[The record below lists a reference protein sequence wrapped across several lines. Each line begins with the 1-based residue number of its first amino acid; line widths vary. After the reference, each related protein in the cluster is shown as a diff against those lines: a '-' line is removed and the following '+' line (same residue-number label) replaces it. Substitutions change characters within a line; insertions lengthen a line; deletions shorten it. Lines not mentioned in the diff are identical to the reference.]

1 MDSSATDATEHYR
14 LGLTESGCSL
24 QPIML
29 TEMPSEIRFNHPAEE
44 AFARWLDDH
53 GIAWEYESKFFS
65 LAEDEHGY
73 TIRGFLP
80 DFYLPELDVY
90 VEITTAN
97 VSFNSRKRRK
107 IRLAEERHG
116 VRTILMCKIGMKG
129 LTDRYGLCYAS
140 PRDEDV
146 AVQPV

>member
-1 MDSSATDATEHYR
+1 MDFSATDATDNYR

-29 TEMPSEIRFNHPAEE
+29 SGRPSFNHPAEE
-44 AFARWLDDH
+44 LFADWLDAH
-53 GIAWEYESKFFS
+53 GILWEYEATFFS

-80 DFYLPELDVY
+80 DFYLPELDLY

-97 VSFNSRKRRK
+97 VGLNSRKRRK
-107 IRLAEERHG
+107 IRLAAERHG
-116 VRTILMCKIGMKG
+116 VRCILMCKSGMNA
-129 LTDRYGLCYAS
+129 LTDRYNLCYAS

-146 AVQPV
+146 AVQSV

>member
-1 MDSSATDATEHYR
+1 VDSSATDVTEHYR

-29 TEMPSEIRFNHPAEE
+29 TEPPEVQFNHPAEE
-44 AFARWLDDH
+44 AFAQWLDAH
-53 GIAWEYESKFFS
+53 GIEWQYEPKFFS
-65 LAEDEHGY
+65 LAENEQGH

-97 VSFNSRKRRK
+97 VGFNSRKRRK

-116 VRTILMCKIGMKG
+116 VRTILMCKTGMRG
-129 LTDRYGLCYAS
+129 LTDRYGLCYGS

-146 AVQPV
+146 AIQSV